1 MERLQASTT
10 AEGAPHWTIYHQAE
24 RLYCQGTDQPTPF
37 FSVEKCRITRLHYL
51 RSMGYHEPGR
61 EYQVSKVP
69 RTSECG
75 VKIGRGEYPANQQRC
90 FGAGISDSR
99 RDTRPSNSL
108 YCNSLCLR
116 VAYTWKSSL

>member
-1 MERLQASTT
+1 
-10 AEGAPHWTIYHQAE
+10 
-24 RLYCQGTDQPTPF
+24 
-37 FSVEKCRITRLHYL
+37 
-51 RSMGYHEPGR
+51 
-61 EYQVSKVP
+61 VSRVP

-90 FGAGISDSR
+90 FGAGVSDSR